1 MKIKLVLCM
10 LGKLQTGSH
19 CCEWNTL
26 PLPGQ
31 EAWLGDSDSHRM
43 QAGRGK
49 GLLCPPA
56 SPSSLALLLV
66 APCPPERVQT
76 LEASG
81 RGAACGNI
89 LTSPWLLYPLA
100 PLSISALEPEAGD
113 CSRFLICF
121 LPPYHFTFT
130 QQVLTYLVPA
140 GGLPLGWALGIFL

>member
-76 LEASG
+76 LEGSG
-81 RGAACGNI
+81 RGAACGNF

-100 PLSISALEPEAGD
+100 PLSISILEPEAGD
-113 CSRFLICF
+113 CSPFLSAF
-121 LPPYHFTFT
+121 YL
-130 QQVLTYLVPA
+130 LTTSSSLSRYLLTWC
-140 GGLPLGWALGIFL
+140 LPLGWALGIFL

>member
-66 APCPPERVQT
+66 APCPQSVYRIW
-76 LEASG
+76 
-81 RGAACGNI
+81 RGVGVE
-89 LTSPWLLYPLA
+89 LPVGT
-100 PLSISALEPEAGD
+100 
-113 CSRFLICF
+113 F
-121 LPPYHFTFT
+121 LPPRGSSI
-130 QQVLTYLVPA
+130 LWL
-140 GGLPLGWALGIFL
+140 LSPLAS